1 MTLRIAN
8 ALVSYI
14 SYIKNMFWPKD
25 LAIFYP
31 YPDTISIWQTIAAF
45 VLLVC
50 VSVLLMW
57 VLRDKRYLTV
67 GWLWYI
73 GTSIP
78 IIGLVQTGLWPAM
91 ADRWMYIPFIGLFI
105 LITWGVAD
113 ILPEWQYRKIALGA
127 SALTVLLALT
137 VCTRLQL
144 RHWRNSV
151 TVFSNALAVAGESSQ
166 MYNNLGLAL
175 QLQGSVD
182 EAINLYYK
190 ALELDPNHAKTHNN
204 LANALRSQGNIDQA
218 INHYYLALKTDPNFA
233 EAHNN
238 LGSTLLSQGKADQA
252 ISHFRRA
259 LQAKPD
265 YANAHNN
272 LANILLKQGNL
283 DEAIEHYRRAL
294 KIESDNADIRK
305 NLEAAL
311 KLKSERSPH

>member
-1 MTLRIAN
+1 MSLRIEN

-14 SYIKNMFWPKD
+14 SYIKNMFWPRG

-31 YPDTISIWQTIAAF
+31 YPDTIPIWQTIGAL

-50 VSVLLMW
+50 VSILLMW
-57 VLRDKRYLTV
+57 VFRDKPYLSV

-73 GTSIP
+73 GTSLP

-113 ILPEWQYRKIALGA
+113 IFSKWRYRKIALAA
-127 SALTVLLALT
+127 SALSVLLALT

-144 RHWRNSV
+144 RHWRNST
-151 TVFSNALAVAGESSQ
+151 TVFSNALAVGGQSSQ
-166 MYNNLGLAL
+166 MLNNLGLAL
-175 QLQGSVD
+175 QLEGSVD
-182 EAINLYYK
+182 EAVKYYYK
-190 ALELDPNHAKTHNN
+190 ALEIDPNHAKTHNN
-204 LANALRSQGNIDQA
+204 LANALRSQGKIDQA
-218 INHYYLALKTDPNFA
+218 INHYNLALKAFPDFA

-238 LGSTLLSQGKADQA
+238 LGSTLLSQGKIEQA

-265 YANAHNN
+265 YVNAHNN

-283 DEAIEHYRRAL
+283 NKAIEHYRLAL
-294 KIESDNADIRK
+294 KIEPYNTYIRK
-305 NLEAAL
+305 NLKAAL
-311 KLKSERSPH
+311 KLKSECSPH